1 MVERLEQDSDIDLN
15 LHTKLKKRKD
25 GDGAES
31 GVLTKKTFLSG
42 RRLMSHIQI
51 RLL

>member
-31 GVLTKKTFLSG
+31 GVLTKTFLSG
-42 RRLMSHIQI
+42 SSLMSYIQI